1 MRQVAVH
8 LGEAVPRTLL
18 RRGVWR
24 GDCALEE
31 LFAQRR
37 RLAGGGR
44 HRVWHCSGG
53 EGGGEFAVKE
63 YDLADSRTCL
73 REAALLERLHH
84 PAVVRVV
91 AVFRNGDKV
100 MMQMP
105 FLEDGSVDVWVVA
118 VPPPP
123 WSAVRGVMHDVTG
136 ALAHLHANGVVH
148 ADVKPAN
155 ILVGPGGRGVLADFD
170 IAVDSGARTTQQY
183 LATTRN
189 RVGWTPGFEAPELAE
204 KGSTAAT
211 DVFALGRTV
220 AALRD
225 KCFAALRDECTEA
238 ERAASA
244 ASAAEVDAFVA
255 ALTAREPE
263 ARPSADEAGQHAFF
277 RALLEQRAEQVS
289 ECAVCMEPARHADS
303 AVCGEGHLVCR
314 GCMEKYVK
322 SCAGKDLQVRRRRK
336 GRVPCP
342 CATPLLGCGYSD
354 KELARA
360 VPAAVFDAYLRAR
373 MELVESS
380 TREEAEHEQKQW
392 RREELA
398 RLQALSE
405 EQRAVLA
412 ARKHIEE
419 QILTLHCPRCK
430 AAFLDFAGCCA
441 LTCHRCPC
449 RFCAWCGAD
458 CGTDAHEH
466 AGNCGAKPADACGL
480 FPNPD
485 QLARGQMQHR
495 AGKLRTYLGELA
507 AETRAT
513 LLPEMRGALEDY
525 ADVLR
530 AFGQG

>member
-1 MRQVAVH
+1 VRQVAVH

-31 LFAQRR
+31 LFAQRK

-53 EGGGEFAVKE
+53 EGGWEFAVKE
-63 YDLADSRTCL
+63 YDLADARTCL
-73 REAALLERLHH
+73 REAALLVRLHH
-84 PAVVRVV
+84 PAIVRVV
-91 AVFRNGDKV
+91 AVFRNGDKI

-105 FLEDGSVDVWVVA
+105 YLEDGSVDVWVVA

-123 WSAVRGVMHDVTG
+123 WTAVRGVMHDVTG
-136 ALAHLHANGVVH
+136 ALAHLHASGVVH
-148 ADVKPAN
+148 ADVKPSN
-155 ILVGPGGRGVLADFD
+155 ILIGPGGRGVLADFD

-183 LATTRN
+183 LATTRH

-204 KGSTAAT
+204 TGSSAAA

-225 KCFAALRDECTEA
+225 KCVEA
-238 ERAASA
+238 ERA

-263 ARPSADEAGQHAFF
+263 VRPSADEAGQHAFY

-289 ECAVCMEPARHADS
+289 ECVVCMERAWHADS

-314 GCMEKYVK
+314 DCMEGHVQH
-322 SCAGKDLQVRRRRK
+322 CAGEDMRVRRQRE

-342 CATPLLGCGYSD
+342 HATPALGCTATPYSD
-354 KELARA
+354 AELAQA
-360 VPAAVFDAYLRAR
+360 VSAAAFEAYVRAR
-373 MELVESS
+373 MEMVESS
-380 TREEAEHEQKQW
+380 VREEAE
-392 RREELA
+392 REGEERLRAELA
-398 RLQALSE
+398 RLQALDE
-405 EQRAVLA
+405 AQRAVLA

-419 QILTLHCPRCK
+419 EILTSRCPRCK
-430 AAFLDFAGCCA
+430 AAFLDFVGCCA

-449 RFCAWCGAD
+449 AFCAWCGAD
-458 CGTDAHEH
+458 CGTDAHRH
-466 AGNCGAKPADACGL
+466 VASCGAKPAGAGVYYPREDFRRA
-480 FPNPD
+480 
-485 QLARGQMQHR
+485 QTQRR
-495 AGKLRTYLGELA
+495 AGVLRGYLAGLPEA
-507 AETRAT
+507 TRAA
-513 LLPEMRGALEDY
+513 LLREMRGTLREDY